1 MVSILV
7 DDELLLRS
15 WQVEDVPEL
24 FRATNESRQHL
35 RPWLSWVDKTT
46 KPEHTLQFIQMTQQQ
61 LHAQEGLALGIFY
74 KQHVIGG
81 IGMHQWDHSAK
92 RAFLGYWIDKAHEG
106 SGIIYKTMTRFID
119 FLFEKAG
126 LNKLEIH
133 YMPQNKRS
141 AKVAERLG
149 FKPEG
154 MIRQSYINNGIMH
167 DMVITGLLK
176 TEWRPDKENSKP
188 QQTSK

>member
-1 MVSILV
+1 VVSILI

-15 WQVEDVPEL
+15 WQPEDALEL
-24 FRATNESRQHL
+24 YKATNASRQHL
-35 RPWLSWVDKTT
+35 RGWLNWVDNST
-46 KPEHTLQFIQMTQQQ
+46 KPEHASQFIQLTLQQ

-74 KQHVIGG
+74 KRQVIGG
-81 IGMHQWDHSAK
+81 IGMHQWDHATK
-92 RAFLGYWIDKAHEG
+92 RAFLGYWISKEYEG
-106 SGIIYKTMTRFID
+106 KGIVHKCMSRFID

-154 MIRQSYINNGIMH
+154 LIRQSHINNGIVYDLM
-167 DMVITGLLK
+167 ITGLLK
-176 TEWRPDKENSKP
+176 NEWTIDIE
-188 QQTSK
+188 Q